1 MRPPHVFRTRA
12 IAVAGVVA
20 VVVFTTQPGV
30 AGAPSTDADA
40 ALAGRIATYVAA
52 QTKAGEFSGV
62 VLLSR
67 RGSTIYSGA
76 FGLAS
81 VEYGVPNTID
91 TAFNLGSIDK
101 VMTRIAIEQLVEAH
115 RLTLDQT
122 IGDLLPDYPNASA
135 KIVTVRQLLD
145 MSSGIGDFF
154 GPQFQATP
162 KDKIRSLADYVPLFA
177 NEPLAFAPGSDHKY
191 SNGGYIVLGLIVERI
206 SKQSYYDYVRTH
218 IFEPA
223 GMTSS
228 GWPQRDD
235 PAARVATGYTNES
248 EDGPSQ
254 TRRNNIYTAPA
265 RGSSA
270 GGGYATAPDLVK
282 FAAALQSG
290 KLLTRD
296 DADRLFGGGLG
307 VAGGA
312 PGINADLEMDAQSG
326 YVLVVLSNYDP
337 PSARDVAKTIRGWIG
352 LSG

>member
-1 MRPPHVFRTRA
+1 MRPPHVYRIRTTD
-12 IAVAGVVA
+12 VAGVIAA
-20 VVVFTTQPGV
+20 VITSARPGM
-30 AGAPSTDADA
+30 AAPSASTDA
-40 ALAGRIATYVAA
+40 ALANRIATYVAA
-52 QTKAGEFSGV
+52 QTKAGAFSGV
-62 VLLSR
+62 VLLTR
-67 RGSTIYSGA
+67 GGSTIYSGA

-101 VMTRIAIEQLVEAH
+101 VMTHIAIQQLVERH
-115 RLTLDQT
+115 LLTLDQT
-122 IGDLLPDYPNASA
+122 IGQLLPDYPNAQA
-135 KIVTVRQLLD
+135 RAVTVSQLLD

-177 NEPLAFAPGSDHKY
+177 NAPLAFAPGTSHAY
-191 SNGGYIVLGLIVERI
+191 SNGGYIVLGLIIERV
-206 SKQSYYDYVRTH
+206 SKQSYYDYVRSH

-223 GMTSS
+223 GMTNSS
-228 GWPQRDD
+228 WPERDQ
-235 PAARVATGYTNES
+235 PTPHLATGYTNETD
-248 EDGPSQ
+248 DGPSQ

-282 FAAALQSG
+282 FAAALRSG
-290 KLLTRD
+290 VLLTRD
-296 DADRLFGGGLG
+296 DVDRLFGSDIG

-312 PGINADLEMDAQSG
+312 PGINADLEIDAQSG

>member
-1 MRPPHVFRTRA
+1 MDFIQEVQVKSTGFEAEYGGFCTTFSRSPDRFRLTELT
-12 IAVAGVVA
+12 AGLGS
-20 VVVFTTQPGV
+20 TWQTMGV
-30 AGAPSTDADA
+30 ALKFYSC
-40 ALAGRIATYVAA
+40 V
-52 QTKAGEFSGV
+52 
-62 VLLSR
+62 
-67 RGSTIYSGA
+67 GSNHT
-76 FGLAS
+76 
-81 VEYGVPNTID
+81 
-91 TAFNLGSIDK
+91 
-101 VMTRIAIEQLVEAH
+101 
-115 RLTLDQT
+115 TLDALREMQ
-122 IGDLLPDYPNASA
+122 
-135 KIVTVRQLLD
+135 RQHR
-145 MSSGIGDFF
+145 FT
-154 GPQFQATP
+154 A
-162 KDKIRSLADYVPLFA
+162 AD
-177 NEPLAFAPGSDHKY
+177 
-191 SNGGYIVLGLIVERI
+191 VERI
-206 SKQSYYDYVRTH
+206 VVHGSQVTADHVGWKY
-218 IFEPA
+218 EPA